1 MGKEHT
7 DKDDF
12 KLSAEV
18 KTVREAKESRGI
30 KKKEKTDMSAAF
42 VRFLTVPASPHPMN
56 KNLQKYEGADDP
68 VSAPPPIKKGAELG
82 FLHAALKSDI
92 SNNIIEDD
100 DDCQS
105 DQIKSKSRV

>member
-1 MGKEHT
+1 MGKEHK

-56 KNLQKYEGADDP
+56 KTLPKAQRTRGLSSSY
-68 VSAPPPIKKGAELG
+68 
-82 FLHAALKSDI
+82 
-92 SNNIIEDD
+92 
-100 DDCQS
+100 
-105 DQIKSKSRV
+105 